1 MTARRSLWGPEH
13 QHHPRGEDRQRAEDA
28 LVPSSFPA
36 GIFHAAE
43 TLLVRQ
49 VWRRVFQ
56 LELAEPLHTVPV
68 ERGGRREHDQF
79 PDGRDNQP
87 ERHQPDNTPEQS
99 ECLGA
104 AGLRHKVAEPDGE
117 NRGYRKVQGLAVRHV
132 QQRGEHA
139 GPPHHPGHKEHALQ
153 NECVL
158 HAVNVEHRRV
168 LFQQHAERVETEQ
181 HKVGKM

>member
-1 MTARRSLWGPEH
+1 MVRPAFVHGEQQGPQEPE
-13 QHHPRGEDRQRAEDA
+13 HHPRGEDCQRAEDA
-28 LVPSSFPA
+28 L
-36 GIFHAAE
+36 
-43 TLLVRQ
+43 
-49 VWRRVFQ
+49 
-56 LELAEPLHTVPV
+56 LAKPLHTVPV

-117 NRGYRKVQGLAVRHV
+117 NRGYRKVEGLAIRHV

-153 NECVL
+153 NERVL